1 MIDFR
6 YHLVSLVSV
15 FLALAV
21 GIVLGAGPLK
31 DSIDINLTDQVS
43 QLREDRDGLREEVDR
58 RDVALADRDAFGEA
72 VAPTLVSQQLGGR
85 SVVFVV
91 LPGADEDVVDA
102 TAELVTTAGAT
113 VSGRV
118 QIQPRWTD
126 PDQSAF
132 RSSLAA
138 QLIQYVEPP
147 PPEGA
152 GADAELSAILAEAM
166 LTDELAEADQPDPDA
181 QTILSALTGGEL
193 ITVVGEPASRAT
205 LALVVSGSPDQ
216 ALEAEGEPEE
226 EQAGDVA
233 SFVTLAR
240 ALDERSSGAV
250 VLAPRSSADDEI
262 GLLSALRDDADAAD
276 SVSTV
281 DVADV
286 PMGRVAAVFALREQL
301 SGSAGQ
307 YGTADGATALL
318 PAMVAPG
325 EP

>member
-31 DSIDINLTDQVS
+31 DSIDITLTDQVS
-43 QLREDRDGLREEVDR
+43 QLREDRDGLREEVAR

-85 SVVFVV
+85 SVVIVA

-102 TAELVTTAGAT
+102 TAELVTTAGAS

-118 QIQPRWTD
+118 QIRPRWTD

-132 RSSLAA
+132 RSSLAG
-138 QLIQYVEPP
+138 QLVQYVDPP
-147 PPEGA
+147 PPEDA
-152 GADAELSAILAEAM
+152 GPDAELGAVLAEAV
-166 LTDELAEADQPDPDA
+166 LTSELAEADQPDPDA

-193 ITVVGEPASRAT
+193 ITVAGEPASRAT
-205 LALVVSGSPDQ
+205 LALVVSGSPEQ
-216 ALEAEGEPEE
+216 SLAAEEPEE
-226 EQAGDVA
+226 GQAGDVA
-233 SFVTLAR
+233 SYVTLAR
-240 ALDERSSGAV
+240 VLDERSSGVV
-250 VLAPRSSADDEI
+250 VLAPRSSADAEA
-262 GLLSALRDDADAAD
+262 GLLSALRADAEVAG

-301 SGSAGQ
+301 GGSAGQ
-307 YGTADGATALL
+307 YGTGDGAGALL
-318 PAMVAPG
+318 PAMAAPV